1 MGKKTKTEST
11 LEELK
16 EFRIELNKRRSENFK
31 KLNEVNR
38 KIIELESKKKGGK
51 KNAT

>member
-1 MGKKTKTEST
+1 MGKKTKTKST

-16 EFRIELNKRRSENFK
+16 ELRIELNKRRSENFK

-38 KIIELESKKKGGK
+38 KIIELELKKKGGK

>member
-1 MGKKTKTEST
+1 MPKKKEMD

-16 EFRIELNKRRSENFK
+16 EFRIELNKKRSENFK
-31 KLNEVNR
+31 KLKEVNR
-38 KIIELESKKKGGK
+38 KITELESKKKGGK